1 MNMRF
6 FWLLFLNVFIT
17 MIVIVIIKRASA
29 KFNVPVLSTI
39 SNEV

>member
-17 MIVIVIIKRASA
+17 MIVIVIIKRTSA